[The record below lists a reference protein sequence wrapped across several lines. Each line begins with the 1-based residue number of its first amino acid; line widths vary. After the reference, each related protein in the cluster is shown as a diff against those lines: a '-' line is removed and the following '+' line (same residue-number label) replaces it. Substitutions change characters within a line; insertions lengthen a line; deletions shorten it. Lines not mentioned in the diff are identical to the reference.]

1 MIIQKYGLVAVKQ
14 LLLLMMTVVLTFLF
28 GMTLMTSAHAATGDT
43 GTFLGS
49 QTGLTTG
56 SVGKSNTGTL
66 EDQLASLPDDP
77 STPSAGGVDLA
88 GSGVV
93 FNPNIP
99 NQSSYYPNDVINLM
113 LQAFVQKGQTY
124 TNGTAK
130 IYLDKTIFNKVAVDD
145 ISGGESIKGT
155 PSVSETAA
163 NYVVTIPLNTVTNST
178 RVGIPFLASLKP
190 GKVVNGGTYK
200 ITTEFFD
207 NSGTS
212 LYKTDT
218 FSVTGKT
225 DNIFAYSPGT
235 ETSLDEKYFDSG
247 NNLKNDTTIS
257 VGGGLGYHGDSDS
270 NHYFYID
277 KSQPGEYTFKVNL
290 PAGYH
295 VPDGGAG
302 SWQYDKL
309 NNVLTKKMTVDT
321 TGATKTRTGV
331 DLGSFQLIV
340 PRGYHAGSHQNISMD
355 VNGPNGRVDV
365 TNYYIA
371 IDKTTVD
378 PPDPK
383 KLFFIWPAKIIS
395 REDGKNASHMEIS
408 SVTDKT
414 VFNSE
419 LNPMWRMGGD
429 QIDGVDVKAVSLQS
443 ITDSPDTGLL
453 TNKVS
458 FGPMDGMN
466 GNQIGALENNNVE
479 GTYDENG
486 KSVTTNLGKVKFYE
500 PLTIPDRQYTSIKVN
515 FNSPVTFQKSQQDMF
530 KVFMSG
536 HLTKAVLDDFNNSTS
551 TNKQIQNQMDAQ
563 FVKTKDSI
571 YDDPEHS
578 SSNIGLYKDAPR
590 VSGTGLSLAGKNG
603 NQLLGKGTLLASFG
617 LRVDDND
624 NLQIILKMAKWCLSF
639 QMVSQL
645 IKIN

>member
-1 MIIQKYGLVAVKQ
+1 
-14 LLLLMMTVVLTFLF
+14 
-28 GMTLMTSAHAATGDT
+28 MTSAHAATGDT

-212 LYKTDT
+212 LYKTDA

-225 DNIFAYSPGT
+225 DNIFFAYSPGT

-247 NNLKNDTTIS
+247 NNLK
-257 VGGGLGYHGDSDS
+257 
-270 NHYFYID
+270 
-277 KSQPGEYTFKVNL
+277 K
-290 PAGYH
+290 
-295 VPDGGAG
+295 
-302 SWQYDKL
+302 
-309 NNVLTKKMTVDT
+309 
-321 TGATKTRTGV
+321 
-331 DLGSFQLIV
+331 
-340 PRGYHAGSHQNISMD
+340 
-355 VNGPNGRVDV
+355 
-365 TNYYIA
+365 
-371 IDKTTVD
+371 
-378 PPDPK
+378 
-383 KLFFIWPAKIIS
+383 
-395 REDGKNASHMEIS
+395 
-408 SVTDKT
+408 
-414 VFNSE
+414 
-419 LNPMWRMGGD
+419 
-429 QIDGVDVKAVSLQS
+429 
-443 ITDSPDTGLL
+443 
-453 TNKVS
+453 
-458 FGPMDGMN
+458 
-466 GNQIGALENNNVE
+466 
-479 GTYDENG
+479 
-486 KSVTTNLGKVKFYE
+486 
-500 PLTIPDRQYTSIKVN
+500 
-515 FNSPVTFQKSQQDMF
+515 
-530 KVFMSG
+530 
-536 HLTKAVLDDFNNSTS
+536 
-551 TNKQIQNQMDAQ
+551 
-563 FVKTKDSI
+563 
-571 YDDPEHS
+571 
-578 SSNIGLYKDAPR
+578 
-590 VSGTGLSLAGKNG
+590 
-603 NQLLGKGTLLASFG
+603 
-617 LRVDDND
+617 
-624 NLQIILKMAKWCLSF
+624 
-639 QMVSQL
+639 
-645 IKIN
+645 